1 MKTFLISHFVI
12 FNWYRNNMKSLNA
25 FHVFDHLTIM
35 IHKALLKD
43 LNIEII
49 LTKDLNRNSELQKKK
64 SDHNWDMKGS
74 IYVASISLVQWP
86 TNDIW
91 FSRWF
96 INSKIY
102 RCLSFLWVNWLAWSK
117 ILFVIFQIDI
127 SNRITSCGHPILR
140 ISLNFWRKLLK
151 MLD

>member
-49 LTKDLNRNSELQKKK
+49 LTKDVNRNSELQKKK
-64 SDHNWDMKGS
+64 SDHN
-74 IYVASISLVQWP
+74 
-86 TNDIW
+86 
-91 FSRWF
+91 
-96 INSKIY
+96 
-102 RCLSFLWVNWLAWSK
+102 
-117 ILFVIFQIDI
+117 
-127 SNRITSCGHPILR
+127 
-140 ISLNFWRKLLK
+140 
-151 MLD
+151 